1 MAERRSIVVTYRQG
15 FKYWLYGILLLVT
28 VASLMAGMFWE
39 RSKVSEILA
48 EKNQL
53 ARRVSTLESLVKS
66 KETELEMVRVN
77 NEVDSVALE
86 NARQEMMRLQGQTHQ
101 DQEQLQL
108 YRELLEDTNPPSGL
122 SVSRFQ
128 LTWIDSTNIAYRW
141 VARQKTAKMEAS
153 TILADIRVMG
163 IQGDKS
169 VSLSL
174 AELDTEVKKM
184 PLAVKFKYFSIN
196 QGILKLPE
204 GFEPEQVRVA
214 LRYTWMDKTQSDQKF
229 DWEIEE

>member
-1 MAERRSIVVTYRQG
+1 MGERRSIVVTYRQG

-77 NEVDSVALE
+77 NDVDSVALE
-86 NARQEMMRLQGQTHQ
+86 NARQEMMGLQAQTHQ

-108 YRELLEDTNPPSGL
+108 YRELIEDTNPPSGL

-153 TILADIRVMG
+153 TILADIRVKG
-163 IQGDKS
+163 
-169 VSLSL
+169 
-174 AELDTEVKKM
+174 
-184 PLAVKFKYFSIN
+184 N
-196 QGILKLPE
+196 
-204 GFEPEQVRVA
+204 
-214 LRYTWMDKTQSDQKF
+214 
-229 DWEIEE
+229 

>member
-1 MAERRSIVVTYRQG
+1 MGERRSIVVTYRQG

-77 NEVDSVALE
+77 NDVDSVALE
-86 NARQEMMRLQGQTHQ
+86 NARQEMMGLQAQTHQ

-108 YRELLEDTNPPSGL
+108 YR
-122 SVSRFQ
+122 R
-128 LTWIDSTNIAYRW
+128 I
-141 VARQKTAKMEAS
+141 
-153 TILADIRVMG
+153 
-163 IQGDKS
+163 
-169 VSLSL
+169 
-174 AELDTEVKKM
+174 
-184 PLAVKFKYFSIN
+184 
-196 QGILKLPE
+196 
-204 GFEPEQVRVA
+204 
-214 LRYTWMDKTQSDQKF
+214 
-229 DWEIEE
+229 

>member
-1 MAERRSIVVTYRQG
+1 MGERRSIVVTYRQG

-77 NEVDSVALE
+77 NDVDSVALE
-86 NARQEMMRLQGQTHQ
+86 NARQEMMGLQAQTHQ

-108 YRELLEDTNPPSGL
+108 YRELIEDTNPPSGL

-153 TILADIRVMG
+153 TILADIRVKG
-163 IQGDKS
+163 NQGDKS

-174 AELDTEVKKM
+174 SELDTEVKKM
-184 PLAVKFKYFSIN
+184 PLVVKFKYFSIN

-214 LRYTWMDKTQSDQKF
+214 LRYTWMESSLHLSKN
-229 DWEIEE
+229 

>member
-28 VASLMAGMFWE
+28 VASLMAGIFWE
-39 RSKVSEILA
+39 RSKAPGVLA

-66 KETELEMVRVN
+66 KAKELEMIRVN
-77 NEVDSVALE
+77 SEVDSVALE
-86 NARQEMMRLQGQTHQ
+86 NARQEMMGLQAQTHQ

-128 LTWIDSTNIAYRW
+128 LTLIDSTNIAYRW
-141 VARQKTAKMEAS
+141 VVRQKTAKMETS
-153 TILADIRVMG
+153 TILADIWVMG

-169 VSLSL
+169 VTLSLS
-174 AELDTEVKKM
+174 ELDTEVKKM

-196 QGILKLPE
+196 QGILRLPD
-204 GFEPEQVRVA
+204 GFNPDTVEIS
-214 LRYTWMDKTQSDQKF
+214 LRYSWNKKLIYKQAF
-229 DWEIEE
+229 DWKVEE